1 MRLAAEHWRHVVEI
15 SQSGVFDADWYCATY
30 PDVKAAGV
38 DPLEH
43 FVVYGWREGRD
54 PSPLF
59 SVRYYLEENPDVA
72 AGDLNPLTHY
82 LLWGWRE
89 GRRPR
94 PGLDQA
100 AYLEG
105 HGLANGV
112 PPLVHEAAQRRAGGI
127 STAPAGPR
135 TQDGEAASVRREA
148 AYPAGHFHSPV
159 VDTGDVADR
168 RADIWPRVPRATIG
182 IDWNDASHRQVLT
195 EFFPRWLGDWDY
207 PETLD
212 EECSPGKFYTRNGQ
226 FSWLDARCLFV
237 LLRQYR
243 PRRMIEVGSGYS
255 SLLSADVN
263 RRFLGGGMNLTCID
277 PYPRT
282 FLRRRVDGLTR
293 VLDVRVERVSLSL
306 FETLEPG
313 DLLFIDSSHVAKT
326 GSDVNFLLFEVLPRL
341 RPRVLVHVHDIHL
354 PFEYPERW
362 VLAENRSWNE
372 QYLVRALLMYST
384 GFRVLFGCRY
394 AFHRFPDLVATALA
408 HPRGTGYGG
417 GSLWIERT
425 DARRA
430 HARWAARLLPASVR
444 STIRRF
450 LS

>member
-1 MRLAAEHWRHVVEI
+1 MVAAEHRRHVIEI
-15 SQSGVFDADWYCATY
+15 SQSGVFDAEWYRATY
-30 PDVKAAGV
+30 PDVRAAGV

-43 FVVYGWREGRD
+43 FVVFGWREGRD

-59 SVRYYLEENPDVA
+59 SVSYYLEKNPDVA
-72 AGDLNPLTHY
+72 AADFNPLTHY

-89 GRRPR
+89 GRWPR
-94 PGLDQA
+94 PGFDQT

-105 HGLANGV
+105 HVMTNGV
-112 PPLVHEAAQRRAGGI
+112 PPLVHEAARRRADGI
-127 STAPAGPR
+127 STTSGGPLTPER
-135 TQDGEAASVRREA
+135 AAASIRREA
-148 AYPAGHFHSPV
+148 AYPAGHFYSPV
-159 VDTGDVADR
+159 VDTADVAAR
-168 RADIWPRVPRATIG
+168 REEIWPRVPRPTIG
-182 IDWNDASHRQVLT
+182 IDWNDPSHRQVLT
-195 EFFPRWLGDWDY
+195 EFFPRWLVDWDY

-212 EECSPGKFYTRNGQ
+212 EERSPGKFYIRNGQ

-263 RRFLGGGMNLTCID
+263 RRFLGGAMHLTCID
-277 PYPRT
+277 PYPRR
-282 FLRRRVDGLTR
+282 FLRRPIDGLTR
-293 VLDVRVERVSLSL
+293 VLDVRAERVSLSL
-306 FETLEPG
+306 FEALEPG
-313 DLLFIDSSHVAKT
+313 DILFIDSSHVAKT
-326 GSDVNFLLFEVLPRL
+326 GSDVNFLFFEVLPRL
-341 RPRVLVHVHDIHL
+341 RPRVVVHVHDVHL
-354 PFEYPERW
+354 PFEYPKNW

-394 AFHRFPDLVATALA
+394 AFHRFPDLVAAALA
-408 HPRGTGYGG
+408 RPGGYGG

-430 HARWAARLLPASVR
+430 HARWAARLLPAPIR
-444 STIRRF
+444 SRIRRA